1 VFPGRSTDVTKESI
15 LDPPHIP
22 RVVYVTNS
30 LSSGGAERILSR
42 LVEASTEKIDSTFLI
57 FQRKMMYKVHCDVFV
72 SPYFNRDSVYGRI
85 KSLVVQTISIS
96 RIVSRKKPDAILFSS
111 VSVPFGLFLAT
122 TFMRHARR
130 CVFRVTVNHT
140 EVLRYEH
147 SFREKIMSILDV
159 IIATFVSNRGYVV
172 APSQSIL
179 DSLTAIS
186 HLPLRNAAVIH
197 NFVDVEKVRELAS
210 EELEE
215 WPTEPVVVNMGRL
228 EYQKNHALLLR
239 AFAKMR
245 PYVEAKLYIIG
256 AGGLRQALETLS
268 RSLNV
273 SDDVVFLGLVT
284 NPFKYIARSRAFVL
298 SSDYEGVP
306 NSLIEAIA
314 LGVPVIA
321 TESAGSV
328 EVLGSPD
335 PAGIITK
342 RDDADGLSQAMLKL
356 VVDEPLHDRYSR
368 LSTQRSEKF
377 REEESVA
384 SYIALFQ
391 RMSGGLQTRPA

>member
-1 VFPGRSTDVTKESI
+1 MG
-15 LDPPHIP
+15 
-22 RVVYVTNS
+22 
-30 LSSGGAERILSR
+30 
-42 LVEASTEKIDSTFLI
+42 KIDSTFLV
-57 FQRKMMYKVHCDVFV
+57 FHREMMYKVHCDVFV
-72 SPYFNRDSVYGRI
+72 SPYFNRSSVYDRI

-122 TFMRHARR
+122 TLMRHARK

-140 EVLRYEH
+140 EVLRYER
-147 SFREKIMSILDV
+147 SAREKIMSILDV
-159 IIATFVSNRGYVV
+159 IIAAAISNRGYVV

-186 HLPLRNAAVIH
+186 HLPIRNAVVIH
-197 NFVDVEKVRELAS
+197 NFVDIEKVKELAS
-210 EELEE
+210 EELEG
-215 WPTEPVVVNMGRL
+215 WPTEPVVANMGRL

-239 AFAKMR
+239 AFAKIR

-256 AGGLRQALETLS
+256 AGDSRQSLETLS
-268 RSLNV
+268 RSLNI
-273 SDDVVFLGLVT
+273 SDDVVFVGLVA
-284 NPFKYIARSRAFVL
+284 NPFKYMARSRVFVL
-298 SSDYEGVP
+298 PSYYEGVP

-314 LGVPVIA
+314 LGIPVIA
-321 TESAGSV
+321 TESAGSK

-335 PAGIITK
+335 PAGIIIK
-342 RDDADGLSQAMLKL
+342 RDDVDGLSQAMLKL
-356 VVDEPLHDRYSR
+356 VVDGSLHDRYSR
-368 LSTQRSEKF
+368 LSAERSEKF

-391 RMSGGLQTRPA
+391 RMSGGSQTRRA